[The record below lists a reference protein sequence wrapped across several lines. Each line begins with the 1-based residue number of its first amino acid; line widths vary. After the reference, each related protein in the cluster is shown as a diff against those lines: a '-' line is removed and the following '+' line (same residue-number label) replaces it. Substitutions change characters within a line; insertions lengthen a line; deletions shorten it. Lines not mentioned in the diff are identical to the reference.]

1 MRSCLRTMLM
11 VMSCLSATSCSKQ
24 KQNAVEIR
32 YIPRSSIASEV
43 PYAYK
48 PFYDLES
55 NYDVNTI
62 RSRLPFEVITISR
75 SPCFGRCP
83 VYEMVLNRD
92 GKAELHARSN
102 MPELGDFT
110 GEVPLYTYGRLCYF
124 IESSGFSEMDRSY
137 TRNATDMAT
146 CVVSTRNGAKL
157 KEVSDYG
164 GVGPIQ
170 LWAIQELLDNVKDE
184 IKWTPAK

>member
-1 MRSCLRTMLM
+1 MNTMLI
-11 VMSCLSATSCSKQ
+11 VASCFVVTSCSKP
-24 KQNAVEIR
+24 KERAVEIR
-32 YIPRSSIASEV
+32 YIPRSSIANEV
-43 PYAYK
+43 PYTYK
-48 PFYDLES
+48 PFYDGGS
-55 NYDVNTI
+55 GYDEKTI

-110 GEVPLYTYGRLCYF
+110 GEIPLYTYGRLCYF

-146 CVVSTRNGAKL
+146 CVVSTRNGATL

-164 GVGPIQ
+164 SVGPIQ
-170 LWAIQELLDNVKDE
+170 LWAIQQLLDAVKDE
-184 IKWTPAK
+184 IQWKSVN